1 MKLTRTMHLELSPDG
16 DIQLCYFRRYNSTL
30 LIGKGKKRKK
40 AKSVKVKVT
49 IETVSKHNR
58 EE

>member
-16 DIQLCYFRRYNSTL
+16 DIQLCYFRRYNPCL
-30 LIGKGKKRKK
+30 LIGKGKKRKE

-49 IETVSKHNR
+49 IEGTEK
-58 EE
+58 